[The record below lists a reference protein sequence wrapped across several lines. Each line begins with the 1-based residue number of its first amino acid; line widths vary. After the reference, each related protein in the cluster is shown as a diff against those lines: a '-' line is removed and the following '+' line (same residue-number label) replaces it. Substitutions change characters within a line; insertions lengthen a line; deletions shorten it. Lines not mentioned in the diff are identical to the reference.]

1 MASNVSIVNKALNH
15 LGATNISSLDE
26 ATKAG
31 RHMNQIFETVR
42 DDVFRAHPWNSLIR
56 RLELGQETE
65 KPSFGYNFQYALP
78 TDPYCLRVLEFSNGS
93 QTYPYDNMV
102 DNSGG
107 PVFVIEGRKL
117 LTDETSVKIKYIA
130 RVTDPNEYDANLIST
145 LAARLAQDACYAIT
159 GSTSLIQVMA
169 AMYQDRL
176 KEARFI
182 DATEGAS
189 QRIEASNFIEARF

>member
-1 MASNVSIVNKALNH
+1 MTSEVSIVNRALNH

-65 KPSFGYNFQYALP
+65 KPAFGYNFQYALP
-78 TDPYCLRVLEFSNGS
+78 QDPYCLRVLEFSNGS

-145 LAARLAQDACYAIT
+145 LAARLAQDACYSIT

-182 DATEGAS
+182 DATEGAT

>member
-1 MASNVSIVNKALNH
+1 MASNVSIVNGALNH
-15 LGATNISSLDE
+15 LGATNISTLDE
-26 ATKAG
+26 NSKAG
-31 RHMNQIFETVR
+31 RIMNQLFERTR

-56 RLELGQETE
+56 RADLAQETAVPE
-65 KPSFGYNFQYALP
+65 FGYNHQYALP
-78 TDPYCLRVLEFSNGS
+78 TDPYSLRVLEFSNGTL
-93 QTYPYDNMV
+93 TYPYDNMTN
-102 DNSGG
+102 NSGG

-117 LTDETSVKIKYIA
+117 LTDEKTAKIKYIA

-145 LAARLAQDACYAIT
+145 LSARLAQDACYSIT

-169 AMYQDRL
+169 AMYQNRL

>member
-1 MASNVSIVNKALNH
+1 MTSEVSIVNRALNH

-31 RHMNQIFETVR
+31 RHMNQIFATVR

-65 KPSFGYNFQYALP
+65 KPAFGYNFQYALP

-145 LAARLAQDACYAIT
+145 LAARLAQDACYSIT

-182 DATEGAS
+182 DATEGAT

>member
-1 MASNVSIVNKALNH
+1 MTSEVSIVNRALNH

-56 RLELGQETE
+56 RLELGQETD

>member
-1 MASNVSIVNKALNH
+1 MASNVSIVNGALNH
-15 LGATNISSLDE
+15 LGATNISTLDE
-26 ATKAG
+26 NSKAG
-31 RHMNQIFETVR
+31 RIMNQIFTRVR

-56 RLELGQETE
+56 RSELGQETDT
-65 KPSFGYNFQYALP
+65 PAYGYSFQYALP
-78 TDPYCLRVLEFSNGS
+78 ADPYCLRVLEFSNG
-93 QTYPYDNMV
+93 
-102 DNSGG
+102 
-107 PVFVIEGRKL
+107 KL
-117 LTDETSVKIKYIA
+117 LTDESAVKIKYIA

-182 DATEGAS
+182 DATEGAT
-189 QRIEASNFIEARF
+189 QRIESTDFIEARF

>member
-1 MASNVSIVNKALNH
+1 MTSEVSIVNGALNH
-15 LGATNISSLDE
+15 LGATNISTLDE
-26 ATKAG
+26 NSKAG
-31 RHMNQIFETVR
+31 RIMNQIFTRVR

-56 RLELGQETE
+56 RSELGQETDT
-65 KPSFGYNFQYALP
+65 PAYGYSFQYALP
-78 TDPYCLRVLEFSNGS
+78 ADPYCLRVLEFSNGS
-93 QTYPYDNMV
+93 LTYPYDNMV

-107 PVFVIEGRKL
+107 PAFVIEGRKL
-117 LTDETSVKIKYIA
+117 LTDESAVKIKYIA

-182 DATEGAS
+182 DATEGAT
-189 QRIEASNFIEARF
+189 QRIESTDFIEARF